1 MCCSATSATAA
12 GATGAAANA
21 VSRAIGNE
29 AASTGVPATIA
40 DARFAKPLDT
50 DLVERLAKEHE
61 VLITIEEGSIGGFAA
76 RVMDHLIRHDK
87 IVPGLKIRPMTLPD
101 KFQNQAS
108 PFDMYDEAELNARH
122 ITATALEALG
132 INSVLEES
140 KSA

>member
-1 MCCSATSATAA
+1 
-12 GATGAAANA
+12 
-21 VSRAIGNE
+21 
-29 AASTGVPATIA
+29 
-40 DARFAKPLDT
+40 
-50 DLVERLAKEHE
+50 
-61 VLITIEEGSIGGFAA
+61 
-76 RVMDHLIRHDK
+76 
-87 IVPGLKIRPMTLPD
+87 MTLPD